1 MRTNQKERRGKDQ
14 VGMGAAA
21 PVKSSN
27 VSAGAQVQKRFMS
40 PYARFSLV
48 MFTTSQNI
56 RFKLTIIESSDCG
69 PELLLLE
76 P

>member
-1 MRTNQKERRGKDQ
+1 MRSLKTCRWKEKQEIRNKEGKDQ

-40 PYARFSLV
+40 PYAGSR
-48 MFTTSQNI
+48 
-56 RFKLTIIESSDCG
+56 
-69 PELLLLE
+69 
-76 P
+76 